1 MVEKIIKRSVK
12 VAIDSMV
19 FYSND
24 LFVQLGMKIVCLLYF
39 IMSFYVF
46 IYGVIIIGLRVLML
60 LIRVL
65 FLYFLLDINSC

>member
-12 VAIDSMV
+12 VSIDSMV

-24 LFVQLGMKIVCLLYF
+24 LYVKLGMKLVCLLYF

-46 IYGVIIIGLRVLML
+46 IYGVIIIGLRVLLL

>member
-12 VAIDSMV
+12 VSIDSMV

-46 IYGVIIIGLRVLML
+46 IYGVIIIGLRVLLL

>member
-12 VAIDSMV
+12 VSIDSMV

-46 IYGVIIIGLRVLML
+46 IYGVMIIGLRVLML